1 MTVVQATGRSA
12 QFVVKISKYCNL
24 RCSYCYE
31 FADLG
36 KKGRM
41 SLDQLRAMFQNI
53 EGYVT
58 ANQYVQI
65 ELVWHGGEPF
75 LIPLDY
81 YDEIAKLQKD
91 IFSDRVKVSNG
102 VQTNLT
108 VLTDRHLAHLKGH
121 HFFSGLGV
129 SIDPYG
135 DQRVDKSGRQTMAI
149 VVANMKRL
157 LDAEIPFGA
166 IVVVARNTTS
176 HIGNICR
183 FFDKLGINVCFLPF
197 YLTSSDEIISNR
209 QVESHA
215 ISFDELIMAF
225 NVIIDEW
232 FGSSNAAIWDPL
244 DDYIDFALAYINGK
258 PTYHY
263 DRWQGE
269 SVFVV
274 NLDGSVWGAG
284 DTYLSDCVY
293 GNLFVHDFGTV
304 LTSPTRQLTSERAKE
319 RMQRHCAPCP
329 YYGACP
335 GFFVGDASAQQELLI
350 ETKGCPVRA
359 VIEQLLRKF
368 EETEVTE
375 ALLRPGTGVQ
385 RGIQTHDR
393 NIFRG

>member
-1 MTVVQATGRSA
+1 
-12 QFVVKISKYCNL
+12 
-24 RCSYCYE
+24 
-31 FADLG
+31 
-36 KKGRM
+36 M

-65 ELVWHGGEPF
+65 EFVWHGGEPF

-108 VLTDRHLAHLKGH
+108 VLTDRHLAHLKGN

-135 DQRVDKSGRQTMAI
+135 DQRVDKSGRQTTAI
-149 VVANMKRL
+149 VLANMKRL

-258 PTYHY
+258 PTYRK
-263 DRWQGE
+263 DAKRSQGKP
-269 SVFVV
+269 
-274 NLDGSVWGAG
+274 
-284 DTYLSDCVY
+284 
-293 GNLFVHDFGTV
+293 H
-304 LTSPTRQLTSERAKE
+304 
-319 RMQRHCAPCP
+319 
-329 YYGACP
+329 
-335 GFFVGDASAQQELLI
+335 
-350 ETKGCPVRA
+350 
-359 VIEQLLRKF
+359 
-368 EETEVTE
+368 
-375 ALLRPGTGVQ
+375 
-385 RGIQTHDR
+385 
-393 NIFRG
+393 